1 MGCVSAETASDQKE
15 GGFRDDPF
23 SLHCS
28 GGTPQVAVPRCAP
41 FPTHSAHARSPME
54 GCWDARVPVKRGSH
68 LGGWG
73 ATQRLRRPIMI
84 RRPVILDPTTTVWF
98 PTKFLHVWRTQE
110 ISAWIFSLICTCG
123 VHACEKGERR
133 LQKPARDSHLWS
145 SLWWKF

>member
-68 LGGWG
+68 LGGGGSNAAPTPSDNDSTSRDTWSNNHG
-73 ATQRLRRPIMI
+73 MI
-84 RRPVILDPTTTVWF
+84 SHEISPCMAYPRNF
-98 PTKFLHVWRTQE
+98 SMNFLTNMHVWSPR
-110 ISAWIFSLICTCG
+110 
-123 VHACEKGERR
+123 VRERR
-133 LQKPARDSHLWS
+133 EALQKLARDSHLWS